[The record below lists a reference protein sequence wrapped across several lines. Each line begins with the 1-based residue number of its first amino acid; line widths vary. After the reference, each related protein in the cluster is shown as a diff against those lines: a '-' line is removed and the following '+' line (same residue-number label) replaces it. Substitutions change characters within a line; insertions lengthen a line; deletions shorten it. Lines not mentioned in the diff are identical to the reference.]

1 MKRLRILT
9 GQHVGAH
16 LDLSQGSH
24 VIGAH
29 SDADVVITDWSFAP
43 VLLCVSGESVTAS
56 WQETPPA
63 DAEGA
68 GRKPVERSMVLAE
81 LAPREF
87 DGIVLCVGP
96 RKRPWPND
104 VQLLSAVFSPPRKS
118 VVRWVREGPF
128 ARLLPWLFTAAMA
141 ASIGLLWPGFEARS
155 QSVPEPTLEEAR
167 VILQRALDKVS
178 PGELT
183 ASIELRTI
191 YVNGLVEDG
200 QHAAAAR
207 ATLAAA
213 RVPYTVVSRF
223 AVATDIAETI
233 RGAAG
238 LMNASVRHNGGGVFS
253 VVADV
258 TDERA
263 ARASIDRIGADLSP
277 VVKTINASLSKTLG
291 NDPMGPILSRMDQDR
306 LSVVQTRDGVK
317 HIAMAGALLE
327 VDLNDSAPVSEIPA
341 ALAASARPGTTSDS
355 PALPRKGKTP

>member
-16 LDLSQGSH
+16 LDLSQGTH
-24 VIGAH
+24 IIGAH
-29 SDADVVITDWSFAP
+29 SDADVVITDWSFVP
-43 VLLCVSGESVTAS
+43 LSLCVSGESVTAS
-56 WQETPPA
+56 WQEALPA
-63 DAEGA
+63 DAKGS

-96 RKRPWPND
+96 RKKPWPND

-128 ARLLPWLFTAAMA
+128 ARFLPWVFTAAMTT
-141 ASIGLLWPGFEARS
+141 SIGLLWPGFEARS
-155 QSVPEPTLEEAR
+155 QSAPEPSLEEAR
-167 VILQRALDKVS
+167 VILQRALDEVT
-178 PGELT
+178 PGELS

-191 YVNGLVEDG
+191 YVSGLVEDNR
-200 QHAAAAR
+200 QAASVR

-213 RVPYTVVSRF
+213 YVPYTVVSRF

-277 VVKTINASLSKTLG
+277 VVKTINANLSKTLG
-291 NDPMGPILSRMDQDR
+291 NDPMGPFLSRLDQDR

-317 HIAMAGALLE
+317 HIAMSSAPLE
-327 VDLNDSAPVSEIPA
+327 ADLNDSPPVFEVSTAP
-341 ALAASARPGTTSDS
+341 AASARPRAANDAQAIS
-355 PALPRKGKTP
+355 RNGKTP